1 MKMSKR
7 ETDIQ
12 SLTVPSYIFMEFIDL
27 TMRYRKLKWPMKK
40 KITSIFIFC
49 ITHWVGRNALNYIL
63 S

>member
-40 KITSIFIFC
+40 KNHFNLHILYYPL
-49 ITHWVGRNALNYIL
+49 GR
-63 S
+63 